1 MGENDEVR
9 NGRNDPVTSR
19 SVTLRAVGL
28 VVGIGV
34 LGGLLLI
41 PVNTY
46 AATVA
51 RGIPLLY
58 APVVGA
64 WLLPVLTS
72 MLVVRRPGAGL
83 GAAIVAGLVN
93 VPTTSYGLRALVT
106 MAMVGVFVEL
116 AIALTLYRR
125 WDRWIFGIAIV
136 VACVLYGFVTWRSLD
151 VGSIGLPAQLAFF
164 ALLVLS
170 GLGALVLAVLLARLL
185 EDTPLTRGVPPRRR
199 ATAADGWLMPQDERR
214 NDESATRENRVR

>member
-1 MGENDEVR
+1 MDENDVVGER
-9 NGRNDPVTSR
+9 WGDPVTSQR
-19 SVTLRAVGL
+19 VVLRAVAL
-28 VVGIGV
+28 VVGIGL

-72 MLVVRRPGAGL
+72 MLTVRRPGAGL

-93 VPTTSYGLRALVT
+93 VPTTSYGMRALVT
-106 MAMVGVFVEL
+106 MAMVGVFLEL

-125 WDRWIFGIAIV
+125 WDRWIFGVAIA
-136 VACVLYGFVTWRSLD
+136 VACALYGIVTWRSLD

-170 GLGALVLAVLLARLL
+170 GLGALVLAVILARLL
-185 EDTPLTRGVPPRRR
+185 ADTPLTRGVTPAPRS
-199 ATAADGWLMPQDERR
+199 TGADGWRMPHDLQGSD
-214 NDESATRENRVR
+214 DREKRADSSH

>member
-1 MGENDEVR
+1 
-9 NGRNDPVTSR
+9 VTSR
-19 SVTLRAVGL
+19 SVIVRAVGL
-28 VVGIGV
+28 VVVLGL

-72 MLVVRRPGAGL
+72 MLTIRRPGAGI

-106 MAMVGVFVEL
+106 MAMIGLFLEL
-116 AIALTLYRR
+116 AVALTRYRR
-125 WDRWIFGIAIV
+125 WDRWIFGVAIIA
-136 VACVLYGFVTWRSLD
+136 ACVLYGFVTWRSLD
-151 VGSIGLPAQLAFF
+151 VGSIGFPAQLAFF

-170 GLGALVLAVLLARLL
+170 GLGALILAVVIARLL
-185 EDTPLTRGVPPRRR
+185 ADTPLTRGVAPRPRS
-199 ATAADGWLMPQDERR
+199 TGADGWRMP
-214 NDESATRENRVR
+214 NDGTRAENPALPEETNR

>member
-1 MGENDEVR
+1 MTRLQQERD
-9 NGRNDPVTSR
+9 DPVTSR
-19 SVTLRAVGL
+19 SVALRAAAL
-28 VVGIGV
+28 VVGIGL

-72 MLVVRRPGAGL
+72 MLTVRRPGAGL
-83 GAAIVAGLVN
+83 GAALVTGLVN

-106 MAMVGVFVEL
+106 MAMVGVFLEL
-116 AIALTLYRR
+116 AVAVTLYRR
-125 WDRWIFGIAIV
+125 WDRWIFGLAIV

-170 GLGALVLAVLLARLL
+170 GLGALVLAALVARILA
-185 EDTPLTRGVPPRRR
+185 DTPLTRGVTPRPRS
-199 ATAADGWLMPQDERR
+199 AGADGWRMPHDGLRADERPTG
-214 NDESATRENRVR
+214 AAG

>member
-1 MGENDEVR
+1 VR
-9 NGRNDPVTSR
+9 LSGVNWRVI
-19 SVTLRAVGL
+19 AV

-72 MLVVRRPGAGL
+72 MHAVRRPGAGL
-83 GAAIVAGLVN
+83 AAAVVAGLVN
-93 VPTTSYGLRALVT
+93 VPTTSYGVRALIT
-106 MAMVGVFVEL
+106 MVMIGVFLEL
-116 AIALTLYRR
+116 AIAITLYRR
-125 WDRWIFGIAIV
+125 WDRWIFAAAILS
-136 VACVLYGFVTWRSLD
+136 ACALYSIVTWRSLD

-164 ALLVLS
+164 ALLMLS
-170 GLGALVLAVLLARLL
+170 GVGALVLAVLAARVLGHAPIVAAARPA
-185 EDTPLTRGVPPRRR
+185 EPLVT
-199 ATAADGWLMPQDERR
+199 DGGWRYDGR
-214 NDESATRENRVR
+214 SATKPETTP

>member
-1 MGENDEVR
+1 VR
-9 NGRNDPVTSR
+9 SGSGI
-19 SVTLRAVGL
+19 LRAVALVMAFGL
-28 VVGIGV
+28 

-72 MLVVRRPGAGL
+72 MLTVRRPGAGL
-83 GAAIVAGLVN
+83 GAALIAGLVN

-106 MAMVGVFVEL
+106 MAMIGVFLEL
-116 AIALTLYRR
+116 AAAVGLYRR

-164 ALLVLS
+164 GLLVLS
-170 GLGALVLAVLLARLL
+170 GLGALVLAAIATRVLA
-185 EDTPLTRGVPPRRR
+185 DTPLTRGVAPRPRP
-199 ATAADGWLMPQDERR
+199 AGVAAGWLMPEGDDRASG
-214 NDESATRENRVR
+214 SAKRSGPAQ

>member
-1 MGENDEVR
+1 MR
-9 NGRNDPVTSR
+9 LSTAHW
-19 SVTLRAVGL
+19 RAIAV
-28 VVGIGV
+28 VVGIGIM
-34 LGGLLLI
+34 GGLLLI

-72 MLVVRRPGAGL
+72 MLTVRRPGAGL
-83 GAAIVAGLVN
+83 AAAVVAGLVN

-106 MAMVGVFVEL
+106 LTMIGIFLEL
-116 AIALTLYRR
+116 AIAVTLYRR
-125 WDRWIFGIAIV
+125 WDRWIFGVAIMA
-136 VACVLYGFVTWRSLD
+136 ACALYGVITWWSLD
-151 VGSIGLPAQLAFF
+151 VGSIGLSSQLAFF

-170 GLGALVLAVLLARLL
+170 GMGALVLAILAARMLTQ
-185 EDTPLTRGVPPRRR
+185 TPVVNGKREREPLVT
-199 ATAADGWLMPQDERR
+199 DGGWRYDGK
-214 NDESATRENRVR
+214 SATKPGTTP

>member
-1 MGENDEVR
+1 MTE
-9 NGRNDPVTSR
+9 R
-19 SVTLRAVGL
+19 SVVLRTVGL
-28 VVGIGV
+28 VVGIGL

-51 RGIPLLY
+51 RGIPLLF

-72 MLVVRRPGAGL
+72 MLTVRRPGAGI
-83 GAAIVAGLVN
+83 GAAVVAGLVN
-93 VPTTSYGLRALVT
+93 VPTTSYGLRALIT
-106 MAMVGVFVEL
+106 MAMVGVFLEL

-125 WDRWIFGIAIV
+125 WDRWIFGVAIV
-136 VACVLYGFVTWRSLD
+136 AACVLYGFVTWRSLD
-151 VGSIGLPAQLAFF
+151 VGSLGLPAQLAFF

-170 GLGALVLAVLLARLL
+170 GLGALVLAAILERVLSGTR
-185 EDTPLTRGVPPRRR
+185 LTRGVTPRPRSG
-199 ATAADGWLMPQDERR
+199 ADGWLMPQDTLR
-214 NDESATRENRVR
+214 SAPKQGDTSS

>member
-1 MGENDEVR
+1 MGQNDRVEQR
-9 NGRNDPVTSR
+9 EGAGLGTRRD
-19 SVTLRAVGL
+19 VTLRAVAV

-72 MLVVRRPGAGL
+72 MLTVRRPGAGL
-83 GAAIVAGLVN
+83 GAAVVAGLVN
-93 VPTTSYGLRALVT
+93 VPTSAYGFRAIIT
-106 MAMVGVFVEL
+106 MAMVGVFLEL
-116 AIALTLYRR
+116 AIAVTRYRR
-125 WDRWIFGIAIV
+125 WDRLTFGLAIL
-136 VACVLYGFVTWRSLD
+136 VACLLYGFVTWRSLD

-170 GLGALVLAVLLARLL
+170 GLGALVLASIFARLL
-185 EDTPLTRGVPPRRR
+185 ADTPLTRGMAPRRR
-199 ATAADGWLMPQDERR
+199 SSDADGWLMPDDTGRSGDRPERTSR
-214 NDESATRENRVR
+214 

>member
-1 MGENDEVR
+1 M
-9 NGRNDPVTSR
+9 RNDRNQKKERNVFVRVSPGWRMFT
-19 SVTLRAVGL
+19 
-28 VVGIGV
+28 VVLGIGV

-72 MLVVRRPGAGL
+72 MLTVRRPGAGIV
-83 GAAIVAGLVN
+83 AALVAGLVN
-93 VPTTSYGLRALVT
+93 VPTTSYGFRAVIT
-106 MAMVGVFVEL
+106 MAMVGLFLEL
-116 AIALTLYRR
+116 AVALTLYRR
-125 WDRWIFGIAIV
+125 WDRWTFAVAIV
-136 VACVLYGFVTWRSLD
+136 VACVLYGFITWRSLD

-164 ALLVLS
+164 GCLVLS
-170 GLGALVLAVLLARLL
+170 GLGALIIALTVARLL
-185 EDTPLTRGVPPRRR
+185 RQSPLLGQGRTPEREEPVVT
-199 ATAADGWLMPQDERR
+199 DGGWRYDGK
-214 NDESATRENRVR
+214 SATKPNTTP